1 MEENKDVYFEKNDDV
16 VINIDIV
23 KLSGKLKG
31 SWKFILICAF
41 ACALTA
47 FIFCFFI
54 PRRYTTYAV
63 VAPEITTRSSAGGLT
78 SLANLAG
85 INMSSIAVTDA
96 MHPDM
101 YPAIV
106 HSTSFA
112 ASLFDM
118 PVTLKV
124 SKDSLLV
131 TDLYDYMLN
140 HYKQP
145 FYKKILSAPYLLIS
159 KIFGKEQNEDSIL
172 DNSQLS
178 KEEEDVA
185 KMLMK
190 CIGISVE
197 KKTYLMTVS
206 ATMQN
211 RKIAVDLANRV
222 VSQLESFVISY
233 RTEKTK
239 LNVEYYKALEQK
251 SKEDYMIAQRRYAQ
265 YLDANQGMSRHSVQV
280 EGQRLQNEAN
290 LYFQMYNSVAQSLLK
305 EEARLQLESPVMVV
319 IQPAITPR
327 SGKPSKVRTMMLFFF
342 LGIVA
347 SGAYILLKK

>member
-1 MEENKDVYFEKNDDV
+1 MAEDKNKFFEEGDDV
-16 VINIDIV
+16 VINIDFE
-23 KLSGKLKG
+23 KFLGKLKSG
-31 SWKFILICAF
+31 WKFILVCASICAF
-41 ACALTA
+41 VA
-47 FIFCFFI
+47 FVLCFFV
-54 PRRYTTYAV
+54 PKSYKSYAV

-101 YPAIV
+101 YPAII

-118 PVTLKV
+118 PVTLRV
-124 SKDSLLV
+124 SRDSVLL
-131 TDLYDYMLN
+131 TNLYDYMLN

-145 FYKKILSAPYLLIS
+145 FYKKILSVPYLLIARIS
-159 KIFGKEQNEDSIL
+159 GEEKKEGDVSEGFQM
-172 DNSQLS
+172 S
-178 KEEEDVA
+178 KEEESVA
-185 KMLMK
+185 RMLMK
-190 CIGISVE
+190 CIDISVE

-206 ATMQN
+206 ATMQDK
-211 RKIAVDLANRV
+211 KIAVDLANRV

-239 LNVEYYKALEQK
+239 LNVEYYRNLEQQ
-251 SKEDYMIAQRRYAQ
+251 SKEDYITAQRKYAQ
-265 YLDANQGMSRHSVQV
+265 YLDAHQGISRYSVQV
-280 EGQRLQNEAN
+280 EGQRLQNEAS

-327 SGKPSKVRTMMLFFF
+327 SGKPSKIRVAVLFFF
-342 LGIVA
+342 LGMFA
-347 SGAYILLKK
+347 SGACIIFKR